1 MREKMEELKEFVE
14 LHNDAVIMQLK
25 IDDREVVDWVSQMG
39 DPSER
44 TDAVKRALKVGVIA
58 MGSAFVS
65 GTYQTI
71 HEALGRWK
79 DVVEK
84 ALDQSRQQII
94 EKITEQFGRQVSEPL
109 RSQIEQITSNVVN
122 RIKEQV
128 DDLEKR
134 VNPNH
139 PDSWLKLVHDTI
151 DTLKEEFDPR
161 REGSYLWLV
170 RDTLAKFYGRDGD
183 AVKCIT
189 DAVNQVLKP
198 VQEEL
203 RRISESISGIEVR
216 LGAPKKG
223 LGFEH
228 ESIGRLLGR
237 ICSVTGD
244 KYEHVGYR
252 VGSVGKERSGDW
264 LIHVCY
270 GGVNNRQVIG
280 KIVIEAKDTK
290 LGESQIQDDIKKA
303 IQNRKADVGILIFA
317 RPDQNPY
324 HVPFT
329 VLDDNYTRMVCVWD
343 DEGLSLSF
351 AYQLARL
358 HILENHLRA
367 TAEIDWANLRR
378 QVQDIISEVNRMDEL
393 EKEARSAKEQA
404 AKVENMSYEIKR
416 KLLSKLQSLE
426 REIGLA

>member
-79 DVVEK
+79 SDVES
-84 ALDQSRQQII
+84 ALLKSREEII
-94 EKITEQFGRQVSEPL
+94 RSITEQFGRQVSEPF
-109 RSQIEQITSNVVN
+109 RDQIEQITRNAVD
-122 RIKEQV
+122 RIRERV
-128 DDLEKR
+128 DDLERR
-134 VNPNH
+134 VDPNH

-151 DTLKEEFDPR
+151 DTLKEEFDPS

-189 DAVNQVLKP
+189 DAVNQALKP
-198 VQEEL
+198 IQDDL
-203 RRISESISGIEVR
+203 QQISESIGEIRVR
-216 LGAPKKG
+216 LGGLAPERG
-223 LGFEH
+223 RGFER
-228 ESIGRLLGR
+228 EAVGSLLGR
-237 ICSVTGD
+237 ISSVTGD
-244 KYEHVGYR
+244 ICEHVGR
-252 VGSVGKERSGDW
+252 DGRSGDW

-270 GGVNNRQVIG
+270 GGVNDRQVVG
-280 KIVIEAKDTK
+280 KIVIEAKDTERSK
-290 LGESQIQDDIKKA
+290 PQIQNDIENA
-303 IQNRKADVGILIFA
+303 MEIRKADVGILIFA

-343 DEGLSLSF
+343 EEGLSLSF

-358 HILENHLRA
+358 CILEKHLRA

-378 QVQDIISEVNRMDEL
+378 QVQDTINEVNRIDEL
-393 EKEARSAKEQA
+393 ANKARLAKERA
-404 AKVENMSYEIKR
+404 EEAERMSYEIKR
-416 KLLSKLQSLE
+416 SLLSRLQSLE
-426 REIGLA
+426 REIGLAQQ